1 VKKIV
6 NLHDFLAGIFLVK
19 NDDVYTMDFVEKR
32 EDLPKQRIIACNE
45 NLEEGYKQFTEM
57 MIANNY
63 KYNIADN
70 LWNVLYKEAELS
82 AMGDDSSIFSDS
94 IYQYMASNPDAI
106 GLDEEVEDPDFV
118 FRHFLPDELI
128 EIADDYG
135 LLEDTIWN
143 YYVEESM

>member
-1 VKKIV
+1 M
-6 NLHDFLAGIFLVK
+6 IFLVK

-94 IYQYMASNPDAI
+94 IYQYMASNPEAI

>member
-1 VKKIV
+1 M
-6 NLHDFLAGIFLVK
+6 IFLVK
-19 NDDVYTMDFVEKR
+19 NNDIYTMDFVEKR
-32 EDLPKQRIIACNE
+32 EDLPKQRIIACND

-94 IYQYMASNPDAI
+94 IYQYMADNPDAI
-106 GLDEEVEDPDFV
+106 GLDEVEDPDFV
-118 FRHFLPDELI
+118 FRNFSPDELI
-128 EIADDYG
+128 NIADDYG

-143 YYVEESM
+143 YYAEDFSEEDSDEETE

>member
-1 VKKIV
+1 MIY
-6 NLHDFLAGIFLVK
+6 LVK
-19 NDDVYTMDFVEKR
+19 NNDNVYTMDFVERR
-32 EDLPKQRIIACNE
+32 EDLPKQQRIIACTD
-45 NLEEGYKQFTEM
+45 NLEEGYKRFTEM

-70 LWNVLYKEAELS
+70 LWNVLYDEAERS
-82 AMGDDSSIFSDS
+82 AMGDERSIFSDS

-106 GLDEEVEDPDFV
+106 GLDEVEDPDFV

-128 EIADDYG
+128 EVADDYG

-143 YYVEESM
+143 YYAA